1 MTEEGKGDMM
11 MEAEVRVMHFEG
23 EERDHESRNF
33 QNLEMVMDSLL

>member
-1 MTEEGKGDMM
+1 MTEEEKVIRM

-33 QNLEMVMDSLL
+33 